1 MKFIDYDLG
10 EQGEMQSALA
20 PSQTSQQ
27 HEDLDLECLA
37 RFGEDNVDLIMFVT
51 GSLFLANV
59 RTHIR
64 FRHNCCVQPKL
75 HRFP

>member
-37 RFGEDNVDLIMFVT
+37 RFGAKDNVDLIMFV
-51 GSLFLANV
+51 GFFV
-59 RTHIR
+59 PCKR
-64 FRHNCCVQPKL
+64 QD
-75 HRFP
+75 